1 MFAGAA
7 FRGRAFAV
15 HFAKL
20 TAWSVGA
27 QFAISWNWP
36 ETAIRR
42 LGSVLT
48 RRMEPALDTLKP
60 SDTVTL
66 LTIRFDG
73 SIEPRDPVQIGEMKG
88 KLYRA
93 NPGDVVFSKI
103 DVRNGAIGL
112 APNDIESMCVT
123 SEFPVYSVD
132 TSAVSPEYVKLLFRT
147 VAFRQL
153 LNSMVSGTSGRK
165 RIQPDQ
171 LEGIKVPIPSRAVQ
185 TSIASHWTAA
195 KAELTA
201 AEAAV
206 VELEREVNDLLI
218 QDARAFDRITQSPVL
233 LANFA
238 TLSQWDLKSGRASAF
253 IAENPRLV
261 RLGDFTEECTDSVRP
276 WEFADKEWPVYG
288 VSNRDGI
295 FLSGSQPGSEFN
307 APYKKIQ
314 QGWFFHNPTRANVGS
329 LGIVPKVPVDAIAS
343 PEYQVWRL
351 VSGFRPEFMALVLRT
366 KYFLAMVA
374 INRVGGVK
382 QRMYYQNLADIRLPL
397 IPDHL
402 QLKFVKRRMDLLLRI
417 TRARELLLDREAECE
432 QMIVGTRSAL
442 DI

>member
-1 MFAGAA
+1 
-7 FRGRAFAV
+7 V
-15 HFAKL
+15 HFSKL
-20 TAWSVGA
+20 TAWSVGS
-27 QFAISWNWP
+27 QFAISWSWP
-36 ETAIRR
+36 DASIGR
-42 LGSVLT
+42 LGSVLA
-48 RRMEPALDTLKP
+48 RRLEPALGTLSP

-73 SIEPRDPVQIGEMKG
+73 SIEARDPVQIGQMKG

-93 NPGDVVFSKI
+93 HPGDVVFSKI

-112 APNDIESMCVT
+112 APDYIECMCVT

-147 VAFRQL
+147 VTFKRL

-171 LEGIKVPIPSRAVQ
+171 LEGLRVPFPPKAIQRKIVG
-185 TSIASHWTAA
+185 HWTTA
-195 KAELTA
+195 KAELTL
-201 AEAAV
+201 AEAGLLQ
-206 VELEREVNDLLI
+206 LEREVNDLLVREVS
-218 QDARAFDRITQSPVL
+218 ALDRVTRSPVL
-233 LANFA
+233 LANFSNL
-238 TLSQWDLKSGRASAF
+238 TQWDLKSGRAAAF
-253 IAENPRLV
+253 ISANPRLV
-261 RLGDFTEECTDSVRP
+261 RLGEFTEECTETVRP
-276 WEFADKEWPVYG
+276 WESDDKEWPVYG
-288 VSNRDGI
+288 VSNRDGV
-295 FLSGSQPGSEFN
+295 FLSGLQLGSKFN

-314 QGWFFHNPTRANVGS
+314 ENWFFHNPTRANVGS

-351 VSGFRPEFMALVLRT
+351 VAGFRPEFMALVLRT
-366 KYFLAMVA
+366 RYFLAMVA

-382 QRMYYQNLADIRLPL
+382 QRMYYQNLADIRLPQ

-402 QLKFVKRRMDLLLRI
+402 QLTYVEKRMHLRMRI
-417 TRARELLLDREAECE
+417 QLAREVLLNRQAECE
-432 QMIVGTRSAL
+432 QMIVGTRPTL